1 MSSPYPRGRHWAP
14 PSWPGWRPGSSS
26 RWPTAPG
33 GRDTPTGSSPTRRG
47 PGLSPSVTD
56 GSASWRETPV
66 PIEIRIDRDKCMGSG
81 NCSFWAPGTFDL
93 DEEGISI
100 VTDPEGDPEE
110 KVVLA

>member
-1 MSSPYPRGRHWAP
+1 M
-14 PSWPGWRPGSSS
+14 
-26 RWPTAPG
+26 
-33 GRDTPTGSSPTRRG
+33 
-47 PGLSPSVTD
+47 
-56 GSASWRETPV
+56 

-110 KVVLA
+110 KVVLAAQGCPTQAISVWRDGEQIA